1 MCGGDRG
8 QRTGSTGHWVS
19 GVASLKCGMWQARGV
34 STFLTLSHSGVS
46 LAVWLICL
54 TWGHRLDGYVGRLA
68 HPLPRAARELYLVV
82 VLLINI
88 CTSVKISLRRCAY
101 I

>member
-1 MCGGDRG
+1 MVCGKRE
-8 QRTGSTGHWVS
+8 VS
-19 GVASLKCGMWQARGV
+19 LPS
-34 STFLTLSHSGVS
+34 SHSLRDVS
-46 LAVWLICL
+46 LAAWLICL
-54 TWGHRLDGYVGRLA
+54 TWGHVLDGYVGRPA
-68 HPLPRAARELYLVV
+68 RPLSSAAGELQLVV

>member
-1 MCGGDRG
+1 MCG
-8 QRTGSTGHWVS
+8 
-19 GVASLKCGMWQARGV
+19 RGV
-34 STFLTLSHSGVS
+34 CPYYLS
-46 LAVWLICL
+46 LAFSLFACLLPWLICL
-54 TWGHRLDGYVGRLA
+54 TWGHVLDVDMLVARHAHLA
-68 HPLPRAARELYLVV
+68 ALELYLVV